1 MSFIK
6 TPVKGMPEQLPE
18 DMVIRE
24 YISRQIKDAYRT
36 YGFNLIETP
45 MIEHIEN
52 LTGKQGGEN
61 EQLIF
66 KILKRGEKLAEALGP
81 DDMCDS
87 GLRYDL
93 TVPLSRFYANN
104 ADKLP
109 SPFKA
114 FQMGPS
120 FRAERPQKGRFRQF
134 IQCDIDILGDAT
146 NLAEIE
152 LILATSE
159 MLSRLNLG
167 AFKVRVNDRRLLKA
181 MALFSG
187 LPEDKLDTI
196 FIILD
201 KMDKIGLDGV
211 RDMLLADGL
220 DGAAVEKYISL
231 FRGTDK
237 AYHSSSHY
245 LSDHGM
251 TDSDPEIT
259 RNLDEI
265 IQTTSTLLG
274 DKGQIVFDPTLVRGM
289 SYYTGPIFEVELA
302 AFQSSVAGGGRYDE
316 MIGKYLGHP
325 VPACGFSIGFERIF
339 AVLKE
344 NGFTVPDTHESVAIL
359 IDKKAPK
366 EKVLSAMQQASELR
380 SAGNRVWISL
390 RNSNAKF
397 QKEQL
402 TKAGYQRFIEVF
414 KDNY

>member
-6 TPVKGMPEQLPE
+6 TPVKGMPEQLPS

-66 KILKRGEKLAEALGP
+66 KILKRGEKLAEATSP

-167 AFKVRVNDRRLLKA
+167 AFKVRVNDRRLLRD

-201 KMDKIGLDGV
+201 KMDKIGIDGV

-220 DGAAVEKYISL
+220 DAQAVDKYISL
-231 FRGTDK
+231 FRGLDK
-237 AYHSSSHY
+237 TYHSSAEY
-245 LSDHGM
+245 LAEHGM
-251 TDSDPEIT
+251 PDSDNPTT

-302 AFQSSVAGGGRYDE
+302 TFQSSVAGGGRYDE

-344 NGFTVPDTHESVAIL
+344 NGFTVPDSHESVAIL

-366 EKVLSAMQQASELR
+366 DKVLDAMKQASALR
-380 SAGNRVWISL
+380 TAGNRVWVSL

-402 TKAGYQRFIEVF
+402 TNAGYQRFIEIF